1 MHIDEGLPPENLL
14 TAALVPAQHVESVA
28 QCQDRAGTYMAC
40 SCGGAEVRCVAFRLG
55 KPNSESGIGETMK

>member
-1 MHIDEGLPPENLL
+1 MKVIIISAESSSSSGLPPENLL

-40 SCGGAEVRCVAFRLG
+40 SCGGAEVRCVAFR
-55 KPNSESGIGETMK
+55 